1 MVSSTGDFFLAT
13 VVSLLRHQ
21 LVSSLCRAH
30 IDIEDIDLRSSAS
43 PSAEGAPLFSY
54 RQVFLVLSYRAPR
67 SDLLRTWTVRADI
80 LEIFQTESR
89 DGRRTSS
96 L

>member
-13 VVSLLRHQ
+13 VVSLLRDQ

-30 IDIEDIDLRSSAS
+30 IDIDIEDIDICSSAS

-54 RQVFLVLSYRAPR
+54 RQVFVFPG
-67 SDLLRTWTVRADI
+67 
-80 LEIFQTESR
+80 Q
-89 DGRRTSS
+89 
-96 L
+96 